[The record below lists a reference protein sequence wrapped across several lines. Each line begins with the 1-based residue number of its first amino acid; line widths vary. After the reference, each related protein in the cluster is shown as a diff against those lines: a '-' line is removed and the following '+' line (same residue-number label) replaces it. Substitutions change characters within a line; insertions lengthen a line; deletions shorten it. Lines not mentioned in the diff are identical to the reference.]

1 LTVSSGKTK
10 EHIHMPHDRPMFLI
24 HNIYKSTLL
33 ITTFIFCVLIAPIS
47 IAAETSEDGEHRSH
61 HPDIYGEQ
69 NEQLSM
75 VPSAEKVNPATAPA
89 GMMGAGG
96 VKGAGGM
103 MAGGMDKMM
112 EKMGAPKPKDL
123 YPSLMALPDL
133 PQEQRDEL
141 KDAARKRMSQGSSIM
156 AEGFK
161 GLSSAVE
168 RNDFATMQ
176 ESVGKIKEGLS
187 QYDSGLATER
197 ALAEGKAPKSVAL
210 QWFKSQMNLLPVSM
224 QSQSTTL
231 FGMSPF
237 HSSLMLV
244 LVLFAIAM
252 IWMYLFKLR
261 RASALLTELA
271 TSQPTASDSVSAEPA
286 PAVAEETLSTP
297 VIPVDTEIQ
306 AMTALASS
314 VATGKWSG
322 ELEVVNQFQE
332 TPNVQT
338 FRLAIPGGGPLP
350 FTYQPG
356 QFLTFSLQP
365 EDKIV
370 KRSYTIASPPSQRDY
385 IEVTIKREEQGL
397 ISRYLHDQVKV
408 GDKLA
413 LQAPGGK
420 FHFNGTEADNVVL
433 ISGGVGITPMMSATR
448 YLTDHCWPGN
458 IYFLFCA
465 RTSDDFIYRQE
476 LEYLQQRHENL
487 HVLASMTRAKGTTWM
502 GSQGQFTPE
511 VINDFVPNIMQH
523 RAHICGPPAMMD
535 AVRDM
540 LLGLGLQKNQIKTEA
555 FGTVKRIPTAQPV
568 IASVPADESVPKV
581 AFSLSQ
587 KTADLPPGKTVLE
600 AADDNGIE
608 IDNSCRSGT
617 CGSCMVKLLSGQVS
631 MEVEDALEP
640 EDKANGYI
648 LACQAVAT
656 KDVVVEA

>member
-1 LTVSSGKTK
+1 
-10 EHIHMPHDRPMFLI
+10 MPQHRYLILFL
-24 HNIYKSTLL
+24 NIYKSILL
-33 ITTFIFCVLIAPIS
+33 ITTFIFCVLVGS
-47 IAAETSEDGEHRSH
+47 LSTAAETSEDEEHRSH

-69 NEQLSM
+69 SEQLST
-75 VPSAEKVNPATAPA
+75 VPFTDKVNSVTAPAPVPAPA
-89 GMMGAGG
+89 GMM
-96 VKGAGGM
+96 GAGGM

-133 PQEQRDEL
+133 PQEKRDEL
-141 KDAARKRMSQGSSIM
+141 KETARKRMSQASSIM
-156 AEGFK
+156 SEGFK
-161 GLSSAVE
+161 GLSDAVE
-168 RNDFATMQ
+168 RDDFATMQ
-176 ESVGKIKEGLS
+176 ESVEQIKEGLN

-224 QSQSTTL
+224 QSQSTTF

-237 HSSLMLV
+237 HTSLMLV
-244 LVLFAIAM
+244 LILFAIAM

-261 RASALLTELA
+261 RASDLLAELA
-271 TSQPTASDSVSAEPA
+271 ISQPITSGSDCAEPV
-286 PAVAEETLSTP
+286 PATAEVEEILDTREIPIDSETQATP
-297 VIPVDTEIQ
+297 AFISPVT
-306 AMTALASS
+306 
-314 VATGKWSG
+314 TGKWSG

-332 TPNVQT
+332 TSNVRT
-338 FRLAIPGGGPLP
+338 FRLAVPGGGPLP

-370 KRSYTIASPPSQRDY
+370 KRSYTIASSPSQRDY

-397 ISRYLHDQVKV
+397 ISRYMHDQVQV
-408 GDKLA
+408 GDKLT

-420 FHFNGTEADNVVL
+420 FYFNGSEANNVVL
-433 ISGGVGITPMMSATR
+433 ISGGVGITPMMSAAR
-448 YLTDHCWPGN
+448 YLTDHCWAGN

-465 RTSDDFIYRQE
+465 RTSDDFIFRQE

-487 HVLASMTRAKGTTWM
+487 HVLASMTRAKGTSWM
-502 GSQGQFTPE
+502 GTQGQFTPE
-511 VINDFVPNIMQH
+511 VINDFVPEITQH

-535 AVRDM
+535 AVKDM
-540 LLGLGLQKNQIKTEA
+540 LLGLGVPTNQIKIEA

-568 IASVPADESVPKV
+568 IAPVPADQSVPKV
-581 AFSLSQ
+581 TFSLSQ
-587 KTADLPPGKTVLE
+587 KTADLPPNMTVLDVAE
-600 AADDNGIE
+600 DNDID

-640 EDKANGYI
+640 EDKANGNI

-656 KDVVVEA
+656 EDVVVEA

>member
-1 LTVSSGKTK
+1 
-10 EHIHMPHDRPMFLI
+10 MPHHRPMFLF
-24 HNIYKSTLL
+24 HNFYKSTLL
-33 ITTFIFCVLIAPIS
+33 LTTFIFCVLIGTLS
-47 IAAETSEDGEHRSH
+47 TAAETSEDEEHRSH

-75 VPSAEKVNPATAPA
+75 VPFAEKVNPATAPA
-89 GMMGAGG
+89 PTGMMGAAGD
-96 VKGAGGM
+96 KGAGGM
-103 MAGGMDKMM
+103 MGAGGGMDKMM

-133 PQEQRDEL
+133 PQEKRDEL
-141 KDAARKRMSQGSSIM
+141 KETARKRMSQASSIM
-156 AEGFK
+156 SQGFK
-161 GLSSAVE
+161 GLSDAVE
-168 RNDFATMQ
+168 RDDFATMQ
-176 ESVGKIKEGLS
+176 ESVEKIKEGLS

-197 ALAEGKAPKSVAL
+197 ALAEGKAPKNVAL

-224 QSQSTTL
+224 QSQSTIF

-237 HSSLMLV
+237 HTSLMLI
-244 LVLFAIAM
+244 LVLFAVAM

-271 TSQPTASDSVSAEPA
+271 ISQPTTPDSVRDEPV
-286 PAVAEETLSTP
+286 PVTLDAEESP
-297 VIPVDTEIQ
+297 SSPEIPVDTETQAQ

-465 RTSDDFIYRQE
+465 RTSDDFIFRQE

-502 GSQGQFTPE
+502 GPQGQFTPE

-540 LLGLGLQKNQIKTEA
+540 LLGLGLQRNQIKTEA

-568 IASVPADESVPKV
+568 NAPVPADQSVPKV

-587 KTADLPPGKTVLE
+587 KTADLPLGKTVLE

>member
-1 LTVSSGKTK
+1 
-10 EHIHMPHDRPMFLI
+10 MFNKIIQYFYRCLC
-24 HNIYKSTLL
+24 TQ
-33 ITTFIFCVLIAPIS
+33 IFLVIVIGYCSLVAPIK
-47 IAAETSEDGEHRSH
+47 AETNDDQEHRSH

-69 NEQLSM
+69 NEQTSM
-75 VPSAEKVNPATAPA
+75 VPSEEKVNPAAAPTSP
-89 GMMGAGG
+89 GIM
-96 VKGAGGM
+96 GAGGM

-133 PQEQRDEL
+133 PQELRDEL

-161 GLSSAVE
+161 GLSAAVE
-168 RNDFATMQ
+168 HDDFATMQ
-176 ESVGKIKEGLS
+176 ESIEQIKEGLS

-197 ALAEGKAPKSVAL
+197 ALVEGKAPKNVAL

-224 QSQSTTL
+224 QSQPTTL
-231 FGMSPF
+231 FGMSLF
-237 HSSLMLV
+237 HTSLMFI

-261 RASALLTELA
+261 RASALLAELA
-271 TSQPTASDSVSAEPA
+271 TSQPTASDSANAEPA
-286 PAVAEETLSTP
+286 PAPAAAEETHSTP
-297 VIPVDTEIQ
+297 VIPADSETQ
-306 AMTALASS
+306 APASP

-322 ELEVVNQFQE
+322 ELEVVNQSQE
-332 TPNVQT
+332 TPNVRT
-338 FRLAIPGGGPLP
+338 FRLTIPGGGPLP
-350 FTYQPG
+350 FAYQPG

-370 KRSYTIASPPSQRDY
+370 KRSYTIASSPSQRDY

-408 GDKLA
+408 GDKLT

-420 FHFNGTEADNVVL
+420 FHFNGSEADNIVL
-433 ISGGVGITPMMSATR
+433 LSGGVGITPMMSATR
-448 YLTDHCWPGN
+448 YLTDHCWSGN

-465 RTSDDFIYRQE
+465 RTSDDFIFRQE

-487 HVLASMTRAKGTTWM
+487 HVLASMTRAKGTSWM
-502 GSQGQFTPE
+502 GPQGQFTPE
-511 VINDFVPNIMQH
+511 VIKDFVPDISQH

-535 AVRDM
+535 AVKDM
-540 LLGLGLQKNQIKTEA
+540 LLGLGVPTNQIKTEA
-555 FGTVKRIPTAQPV
+555 FGTVKRAPTAQPV
-568 IASVPADESVPKV
+568 AIPVPADQSVPKV

-587 KTADLPPGKTVLE
+587 KTGDLPPGKTVLE
-600 AADDNGIE
+600 AADDNGVE

-631 MEVEDALEP
+631 MEVEDGLEP
-640 EDKANGYI
+640 EDKTNGYI

-656 KDVVVEA
+656 EDVVVEA

>member
-1 LTVSSGKTK
+1 
-10 EHIHMPHDRPMFLI
+10 MFLI

>member
-1 LTVSSGKTK
+1 
-10 EHIHMPHDRPMFLI
+10 MPHDRPMFLI